1 MNVIKQILRLVV
13 VCMLLSTISAC
24 VKIELFD
31 PLPSK
36 AQIILTTDWTNR
48 DLNIPIPEK
57 YVVVI
62 DNQAQ
67 TFEKASNMLP
77 TLDAGK
83 YSLRTYNTPP
93 TITIKEN
100 IASLEVVNGTVID
113 MSDYLFTSAMNITIQ
128 DGKNENHIA
137 IMKQQIRDLN
147 LELTINEGNPNRIKD
162 VEAKFGG
169 VASELDIDTEVL
181 SGSAVVVPS
190 FTRQGD
196 KLSAKLRLLGVIGKA
211 QIMTLTITFDDNTT
225 QTIDSDLSALLVD
238 FNSKKHEPL
247 FLKGILINT
256 PTEVGGITASIIDW
270 AVQSGNVV
278 VN

>member
-13 VCMLLSTISAC
+13 ACMLLGTISAC
-24 VKIELFD
+24 VKVELFD

-57 YVVVI
+57 HVVVI
-62 DNQAQ
+62 DNQAL

-77 TLDAGK
+77 TLEAGK
-83 YSLRTYNTPP
+83 YVIHIYNTPP

-113 MSDYLFTSAMNITIQ
+113 MPDYLFTSAMNIMIQ
-128 DGKNENHIA
+128 DGKNENHRA
-137 IMKQQIRDLN
+137 IMKQQVRDLN
-147 LELTINEGNPNRIKD
+147 LKLIVKEGHPNRIKN
-162 VEAKFGG
+162 VKAKFSG
-169 VASELDIDTEVL
+169 VASELNIDTEVL
-181 SGSAVVVPS
+181 SGSAVVLPS

-196 KLSAKLRLLGVIGKA
+196 TLSAKLRLLGVIDKA
-211 QIMTLTITFDDNTT
+211 QILTLTITFDDDTT
-225 QTIDSDLSALLVD
+225 QVIDSDLSALLVD
-238 FNSKKHEPL
+238 FNSKKHQPL

-256 PTEVGGITASIIDW
+256 PTKLEGITASISDW
-270 AVQSGNVV
+270 AVQSGNVI